1 MTLKKG
7 GDDVKR
13 YRFPRGS
20 AALRTLFEAGHIP
33 ECADFAGSWTVR
45 MLTGPVPDFSW
56 IGHCKDF
63 PPYRDGSAFFGN
75 NRALGFVRFGWFRVL
90 ESSPE
95 SPFITLDYANGERR
109 NLVFGA
115 MRDRLRVVESG
126 VMIGGY
132 YFQKAGALRFA
143 GWFAL
148 ERKPARKAS
157 SPTAR

>member
-1 MTLKKG
+1 
-7 GDDVKR
+7 
-13 YRFPRGS
+13 
-20 AALRTLFEAGHIP
+20 
-33 ECADFAGSWTVR
+33 

-63 PPYRDGSAFFGN
+63 PAYREGSAFFGN

-90 ESSPE
+90 GSSPE
-95 SPFITLDYANGERR
+95 SPFVTLDYSGGERR

-115 MRDRLRVVESG
+115 MRDRLRVVECG

-132 YFQKAGALRFA
+132 YFQGAEGLRFA

-148 ERKPARKAS
+148 ERKPGGNAV
-157 SPTAR
+157 SP